1 MNLKMICLALLT
13 MLFVSVSAAE
23 TVIWQGSKQIQS
35 WSDVLN
41 IDGSKLSDVKTDDV
55 LRLSITA
62 SAGAQ
67 LQVSWGS
74 SWTNFDGLNALSING
89 DFEMIVTSQDINRLR
104 QGIHIKGINFTLTA
118 VTLKTYDG
126 KYETLSEELFAWN
139 DMLLSGAVQG
149 ETCTVRLKPYG
160 GAGWYWQEPKDLSNY
175 GSIAINLLQPASE
188 TMTVQLFYNEK
199 NVKSQT
205 IARGET
211 QCNIK
216 LSTAHKKVY
225 SVNIISEKAQ
235 IAAIGSVNLSDKQ
248 GNIVPTAIS
257 GYPADTLKILS
268 MEYYNTAGVLLSQP
282 QHGINIIKINYKGG
296 RTIVR
301 KEIR

>member
-13 MLFVSVSAAE
+13 MLFVPVSAAE
-23 TVIWQGSKQIQS
+23 TIIWQGSKQIQS

-41 IDGSKLSDVKTDDV
+41 IDGSKLSDAKADDV
-55 LRLSITA
+55 LHLSITA

-74 SWTNFDGLNALSING
+74 DWTNFDGLDALSING
-89 DFEMIVTSQDINRLR
+89 DFEMIVTKQDVNRLR
-104 QGIHIKGINFTLTA
+104 QGIHIKGVNFTLTA

-139 DMLLSGAVQG
+139 DMLVSGAVQG
-149 ETCTVRLKPYG
+149 QACTVRLKPYG

-175 GSIAINLLQPASE
+175 GSIAIDLLQPASE

-205 IARGET
+205 IAKGET
-211 QCNIK
+211 QCKIK
-216 LSTAHKKVY
+216 LTTAHKKAY

-235 IAAIGSVNLSDKQ
+235 IAAIGSVNLTDKQ

-257 GYPADTLKILS
+257 GHPADIPQILS
-268 MEYYNTAGVLLSQP
+268 IEYYNTAGVRLSQP